1 MERSLHAS
9 GLARPNAAPD
19 RYGREHERVTVIDIR
34 PRPASLDDR
43 AGLDRIRRCV
53 ALLEFRL
60 RFRTIHIEAED
71 AEQVKAKLEEEAYA
85 LIGDDPHQLLGD
97 LSDVAVLLVE
107 LYAGALTDVAAL
119 SGRGGAVSAWDAMR
133 TLRESVARLEAGTG
147 SRA

>member
-1 MERSLHAS
+1 M
-9 GLARPNAAPD
+9 
-19 RYGREHERVTVIDIR
+19 IDIR

-60 RFRTIHIEAED
+60 RFWTTDIEAED
-71 AEQVKAKLEEEAYA
+71 AEQAKAELREEADA